1 MTKLVEWLVLL
12 VVFASI
18 WVAYFLPIELL
29 KDSDPEV
36 KSFVFWSPLIF
47 VVAFGLI
54 SVFIIA
60 YRVATFNDCK
70 EAAAELKR
78 QIEEARADLLS
89 KGLKM

>member
-1 MTKLVEWLVLL
+1 MTKLVEWLIFL

-29 KDSDPEV
+29 KDADPYVAE
-36 KSFVFWSPLIF
+36 FVFWSPLIF
-47 VVAFGLI
+47 LVAFGLT

-60 YRVATFNDCK
+60 YRVFTFNDCQ

-78 QIEEARADLLS
+78 QIEEARADLLA